1 MENIKPVT
9 EEHGVHAKV
18 ITPDDNYHYFFGYY
32 DLQPFDSTGRYHLCQ
47 RVKFDDR
54 QPTPTDVSEIG
65 VIDLQ
70 TNEFIKYSE
79 TTAWNFQQGSLL
91 QWYKDDEHIIF
102 NVREDNAFKSCV
114 LNVKT
119 GEKRIL
125 PMAFANLSNDC
136 TKALCVNFSRIF
148 DFRAGYGYAGIPDKF
163 FDEKAPEEDGVFLMD
178 TETGEVKL
186 ILNYVQ
192 LRDAYFEEPFSN
204 DKLLVNHINF
214 NPSGT
219 RFAMLFR
226 NFTTKEQPLWRTQL
240 ITGDLNGDVYRM
252 SPFGVH
258 SHYHWKN
265 DKELLIYSYY
275 DANNPDKGL
284 WVFTDKEDK
293 AEKLPQPNPTND
305 IHCVHS
311 PNRRY
316 IMGDDYGG
324 LRSIHFIDTKTNTK
338 IYLGQYKSYNTDANA
353 IEYRCDLHARFDRTG
368 RYISFDSNHTGK
380 RVICIMDLKDLKDY
394 EY

>member
-1 MENIKPVT
+1 MNENIAL
-9 EEHGVHAKV
+9 EECGVHSKV
-18 ITPDDNYHYFFGYY
+18 ITPNDDYHYFFGYY

-47 RVKFDDR
+47 RVKFDNR
-54 QPTPTDVSEIG
+54 QPVETDISEIG
-65 VIDLQ
+65 AIDLE
-70 TNEFIKYSE
+70 TNQFIKYAE

-102 NVREDNAFKSCV
+102 NIREDNAFKSCV
-114 LNVKT
+114 LNIVT

-125 PMAFANLSNDC
+125 PMAFANLSSDC

-163 FDEKAPEEDGVFLMD
+163 YNEKAPKEDGVFLMD
-178 TETGEVKL
+178 TESGEVKL
-186 ILNYVQ
+186 ILDYVK
-192 LRDAYFEEPFSN
+192 LRDAYFEEPFSR

-226 NFTTKEQPLWRTQL
+226 NFTTPEQPMWRTQL
-240 ITGDLNGDVYRM
+240 ITSDIEGNIHRM

-258 SHYHWKN
+258 SHYNWKN
-265 DKELLIYSYY
+265 DDELLIYTYY
-275 DANNPDKGL
+275 DVNNQDRGL
-284 WVFTDKEDK
+284 WIFTDNEDK
-293 AEKLPQPNPTND
+293 ATKLPEPNPQND
-305 IHCVHS
+305 IHCLYS

-324 LRSIHFIDTKTNTK
+324 IRSIHFIDTKTNKK
-338 IYLGQYKSYNTDANA
+338 IILGQYKSLNSDANA

-380 RVICIMDLKDLKDY
+380 RVICIMDLNDLENY